1 MTMVWIVYS
10 GILLIILIRLTFHT
24 DIKITNF
31 FMKLVHNSFVNE
43 VILNRKT
50 IDNYSVI
57 IKKIDE
63 MVLQYKLKKHN
74 MMIYF
79 INIDIIY
86 Y

>member
-1 MTMVWIVYS
+1 
-10 GILLIILIRLTFHT
+10 
-24 DIKITNF
+24 
-31 FMKLVHNSFVNE
+31 MKLVHNSFVNE